1 MGVINNV
8 TQEIRKEGL
17 FHWMLR
23 QLDVLIT
30 RLTTGLNWND
40 LRSMARGDEA
50 RRPNPR
56 LTVHSESF
64 FFHIKPSYYHQSVT
78 KIGHTFRLG
87 LLSTY
92 FFLIEL
98 VTGIFLMIYYAPT
111 PERAY
116 GDMLN
121 IISGVPF
128 GQFMRDIH
136 RLGAEAMVIVVF
148 LHMVRTYLTGSYKKP
163 RQFTWLTGVILLLAT
178 LFLSF
183 SGYLLPWDQL
193 AYWAVTI
200 GGSMIDKAPPPV
212 LGQTV
217 QLILLGAPSI
227 GAAGLLRFYLLHV
240 LFVPLVVIFVFFIH
254 YYKVVRVGISLPSSQ
269 EEIGQDTA
277 KRVPADKRRYYLPD
291 VFTDEMVFLGLIT
304 FILLA
309 LIIFNVYPGAPL
321 EHHANPNKT
330 PLHTE
335 APWYF
340 LWIQGLL
347 KLGDP
352 TIMGVVVPTIVFGLL
367 AVIPYID
374 FNPSRKAKDRPV
386 AIALWMFSMAV
397 LVVLT
402 WMGTPYFMVESPPAE
417 EVVQIMMPEEKDGPV
432 RQTDWDLL
440 TVGEWDTTADNSAA
454 SFGVQQLMVL
464 MNDLIH
470 EEHVKVVERHEAKVK
485 DLRSIRNPTPA
496 EQEELAK
503 LQATDPGLPNG
514 SGKMIIENWQEG
526 LKKVTMRV
534 FWTPEGDSE
543 QTFEKTFYIHDNS
556 NYDGR

>member
-1 MGVINNV
+1 
-8 TQEIRKEGL
+8 
-17 FHWMLR
+17 
-23 QLDVLIT
+23 
-30 RLTTGLNWND
+30 
-40 LRSMARGDEA
+40 
-50 RRPNPR
+50 
-56 LTVHSESF
+56 
-64 FFHIKPSYYHQSVT
+64 
-78 KIGHTFRLG
+78 
-87 LLSTY
+87 
-92 FFLIEL
+92 
-98 VTGIFLMIYYAPT
+98 
-111 PERAY
+111 
-116 GDMLN
+116 LN

-128 GQFMRDIH
+128 GQFVRDIH

-178 LFLSF
+178 LLLSF

-217 QLILLGAPSI
+217 QLLILGAPAI

-309 LIIFNVYPGAPL
+309 LIVFGIYPGAPL

-352 TIMGVVVPTIVFGLL
+352 TIMGVIVPTIVFGLL

-386 AIALWMFSMAV
+386 AIALWMLSMAV

-417 EVVQIMMPEEKDGPV
+417 EVVQIMLPEEKDGPV
-432 RQTDWDLL
+432 RKTDWNLL
-440 TVGEWDTTADNSAA
+440 TVGEWDTTQDNSAS
-454 SFGVQQLMVL
+454 SFDLQQLMVL
-464 MNDLIH
+464 YNDLIH
-470 EEHVKVVERHEAKVK
+470 EEHEKVVERHEEKVK
-485 DLRSIRNPTPA
+485 ELRSIRNPSPA
-496 EQEELAK
+496 EQQDLAN
-503 LQATDPGLPNG
+503 LLATDPGLPNG
-514 SGKMIIENWQEG
+514 YGKMIIENWQDG

-543 QTFEKTFYIHDNS
+543 QTFEKTFYIHDEA
-556 NYDGR
+556 NYDEG

>member
-17 FHWMLR
+17 FQWMLR

-40 LRSMARGDEA
+40 LRALARGDEP

-64 FFHIKPSYYHQSVT
+64 LFHIKPSYYHQAVT
-78 KIGHTFRLG
+78 KLGHTFRLG

-92 FFLIEL
+92 FFILETL
-98 VTGIFLMIYYAPT
+98 TGVYLMIFYAPT

-116 GDMLN
+116 GDMITIMTN
-121 IISGVPF
+121 VPF
-128 GQFMRDIH
+128 GQFVRDIH
-136 RLGAEAMVIVVF
+136 RLGAEGMVIVVF

-178 LFLSF
+178 LLMSF

-200 GGSMIDKAPPPV
+200 GTSMADKAP
-212 LGQTV
+212 
-217 QLILLGAPSI
+217 LIGTQVKLLLLGAPSI
-227 GAAGLLRFYLLHV
+227 GAGGLMRFYLLHV
-240 LFVPLVVIFVFFIH
+240 LFVPLVIIFVFFIH
-254 YYKVVRVGISLPSSQ
+254 YYKVVRVGISLPSSH
-269 EEIGQDTA
+269 EEVGQDTA
-277 KRVPADKRRYYLPD
+277 KRIPADKRRYYLPD
-291 VFTDEMVFLGLIT
+291 VFTDEMVFLGLVT

-309 LIIFNVYPGAPL
+309 LIIFGIYPGAPL

-352 TIMGVVVPTIVFGLL
+352 TLMGVIVPGLVFGLL

-374 FNPSRKAKDRPV
+374 FNPSRRAKDRPV
-386 AIALWMFSMAV
+386 AIALWMATMAL

-417 EVVQIMMPEEKDGPV
+417 EVVQIMLPEEKAGPV
-432 RQTDWDLL
+432 RQTDWTLL
-440 TVGEWDTTADNSAA
+440 TVGEWDTTQDNSAA
-454 SFGVQQLMVL
+454 SFEVQQLMML
-464 MNDLIH
+464 FEELIH
-470 EEHVKVVERHEAKVK
+470 EEHEKVVGRHEEKVQK
-485 DLRSIRNPTPA
+485 LQSVRNPTPA
-496 EQEELAK
+496 QQEDLAN
-503 LQATDPGLPNG
+503 LLATDPGLPNG
-514 SGKMIIENWQEG
+514 SGKMIIENWQDG

-534 FWTPEGDSE
+534 IWTPEGSEE
-543 QTFEKTFYIHDNS
+543 QTFEKTFYIHDS
-556 NYDGR
+556 ADYDKR

>member
-1 MGVINNV
+1 MGVLNKV
-8 TQEIRKEGL
+8 IRETRQEGL
-17 FHWMLR
+17 FHWILR

-30 RLTTGLNWND
+30 RMTTGLNFND
-40 LRSMARGDEA
+40 LRGLARGDEP

-78 KIGHTFRLG
+78 KFAHTFRLG

-92 FFLIEL
+92 FFILETI
-98 VTGIFLMIYYAPT
+98 TGVFLMIFYAPT

-116 GDMLN
+116 SDMIKILT
-121 IISGVPF
+121 GVPF
-128 GQFMRDIH
+128 GQLMRDIH
-136 RLGAEAMVIVVF
+136 RLGAEGMVIVVF

-163 RQFTWLTGVILLLAT
+163 RQFTWLTGVILLLTT
-178 LFLSF
+178 LLMSF

-200 GGSMIDKAPPPV
+200 GTSMADKAPV
-212 LGQTV
+212 VGTQVKL
-217 QLILLGAPSI
+217 LLLGAPSI
-227 GAAGLLRFYLLHV
+227 GAGGLLRFYLLHV
-240 LFVPLVVIFVFFIH
+240 LFVPLLIIFVFFIH
-254 YYKVVRVGISLPSSQ
+254 YYKVVRVGISLPSG
-269 EEIGQDTA
+269 EEEVGQDTA

-291 VFTDEMVFLGLIT
+291 VFTDEMVFLGLVT

-309 LIIFNVYPGAPL
+309 LIIFNIYPGAPL

-352 TIMGVVVPTIVFGLL
+352 TLMGVIVPGLVFGLL

-374 FNPSRKAKDRPV
+374 FNPSRRAKDRPV
-386 AIALWMFSMAV
+386 AISMWMISMAV
-397 LVVLT
+397 LVILT
-402 WMGTPYFMVESPPAE
+402 WMGTPFYLVESPPAE
-417 EVVQIMMPEEKDGPV
+417 EVVQLMLPEEKDGPV
-432 RQTDWDLL
+432 RAIEWAKL
-440 TVGEWDTTADNSAA
+440 TPGEWDTTRDNSAA
-454 SFGVQQLMVL
+454 SFDVQRVMEHYA
-464 MNDLIH
+464 DLIH
-470 EEHVKVVERHEAKVK
+470 EEHAKAVERHEVK
-485 DLRSIRNPTPA
+485 LEKARAVKNPDANQQAT
-496 EQEELAK
+496 LAK
-503 LQATDPGLPNG
+503 LEATDPGLPNG
-514 SGKMIIENWQEG
+514 YGKMIIENWQDG

-534 FWTPEGDSE
+534 FWTPVNSEE
-543 QTFEKTFYIHDNS
+543 QTFEKTFYVHDGS
-556 NYDGR
+556 NYDER

>member
-40 LRSMARGDEA
+40 LRAMARGDEA

-92 FFLIEL
+92 FFIIET

-217 QLILLGAPSI
+217 QLLILGAPAI

-309 LIIFNVYPGAPL
+309 LIVFGIYPGAPL

-352 TIMGVVVPTIVFGLL
+352 TIMGVIVPTIVFGLL

-374 FNPSRKAKDRPV
+374 FNPSRKAKDRP
-386 AIALWMFSMAV
+386 
-397 LVVLT
+397 
-402 WMGTPYFMVESPPAE
+402 
-417 EVVQIMMPEEKDGPV
+417 
-432 RQTDWDLL
+432 
-440 TVGEWDTTADNSAA
+440 
-454 SFGVQQLMVL
+454 
-464 MNDLIH
+464 
-470 EEHVKVVERHEAKVK
+470 
-485 DLRSIRNPTPA
+485 
-496 EQEELAK
+496 
-503 LQATDPGLPNG
+503 
-514 SGKMIIENWQEG
+514 
-526 LKKVTMRV
+526 
-534 FWTPEGDSE
+534 
-543 QTFEKTFYIHDNS
+543 
-556 NYDGR
+556 

>member
-17 FHWMLR
+17 FQWMLR

-40 LRSMARGDEA
+40 LRSMARGDEP

-128 GQFMRDIH
+128 GQFVRDIH

-212 LGQTV
+212 LGKTA
-217 QLILLGAPSI
+217 QLILLGAPAI

-240 LFVPLVVIFVFFIH
+240 LFVPLIVIFVFFIH
-254 YYKVVRVGISLPSSQ
+254 YYKVVRVGISLPSLQ

-309 LIIFNVYPGAPL
+309 LIIFGVYPGAPL

-352 TIMGVVVPTIVFGLL
+352 TIMGVIVPTIVFGLL
-367 AVIPYID
+367 AIIPYID

-417 EVVQIMMPEEKDGPV
+417 EVVQIMLPEEKDGPV
-432 RQTDWDLL
+432 RQTDWELL
-440 TVGEWDTTADNSAA
+440 TVGEWDTTQDNSAA
-454 SFGVQQLMVL
+454 SFDVQQLMVL
-464 MNDLIH
+464 FNDLIH
-470 EEHVKVVERHEAKVK
+470 EEHEKVVERHEAKVN
-485 DLRSIRNPTPA
+485 DLRSIRNPTPE

-503 LQATDPGLPNG
+503 LLATDPGLPNG

-543 QTFEKTFYIHDNS
+543 QTFEKTFYIHDDS
-556 NYDGR
+556 NYDGQ

>member
-8 TQEIRKEGL
+8 TREIRTEGL
-17 FHWMLR
+17 IQWMLR
-23 QLDVLIT
+23 QLDVLVT

-40 LRSMARGDEA
+40 LRGLARGDEP

-92 FFLIEL
+92 LFIVETI
-98 VTGIFLMIYYAPT
+98 TGIFLMIFYAPT

-116 GDMLN
+116 GDMLYILSN
-121 IISGVPF
+121 VPF
-128 GQFMRDIH
+128 GQLMRDIH

-163 RQFTWLTGVILLLAT
+163 RQFTWLTGVVLLLAT

-200 GGSMIDKAPPPV
+200 GGSMIDKAPPPA

-217 QLILLGAPSI
+217 QLILLGAPAI

-240 LFVPLVVIFVFFIH
+240 LFVPLIVIFVFFIH
-254 YYKVVRVGISLPSSQ
+254 YYKVVRVGISLPSS
-269 EEIGQDTA
+269 EEEVGQDTA

-291 VFTDEMVFLGLIT
+291 VFTDEMVFLGLFT

-309 LIIFNVYPGAPL
+309 LIVFGIYPGAPL

-352 TIMGVVVPTIVFGLL
+352 TIMGVIVPTIVFGLL
-367 AVIPYID
+367 AIIPYVD
-374 FNPSRKAKDRPV
+374 FNPSRRAKDRPV
-386 AIALWMFSMAV
+386 AISLWMISMSV
-397 LVVLT
+397 LIVLT

-417 EVVQIMMPEEKDGPV
+417 EVVQIMLPEEKDGPV
-432 RQTDWDLL
+432 RKTNWDRL
-440 TVGEWDTTADNSAA
+440 TVGEWDTRWDNAAA
-454 SFGVQQLMVL
+454 SFDVQKLMVRY
-464 MNDLIH
+464 DELISY
-470 EEHVKVVERHEAKVK
+470 EHKKAVGQHEAK
-485 DLRSIRNPTPA
+485 LRKAQRVRNPTEPQQA
-496 EQEELAK
+496 ELRN
-503 LQATDPGLPNG
+503 LLNTDPGLPNG
-514 SGKMIIENWQEG
+514 YGKMIIENWQEG

-534 FWTPEGDSE
+534 FWTPEGSSE
-543 QTFEKTFYIHDNS
+543 QTFEKTFYIHNDS
-556 NYDGR
+556 NYDK

>member
-1 MGVINNV
+1 MSIANNV
-8 TQEIRKEGL
+8 MQEIRKQGL
-17 FHWMLR
+17 FQWILR

-30 RLTTGLNWND
+30 RLTTGMNWSD
-40 LRSMARGDEA
+40 LRGLARGDEP

-78 KIGHTFRLG
+78 KFAHTFRLG

-92 FFLIEL
+92 FFILETI
-98 VTGIFLMIYYAPT
+98 TGVFLMIFYAPT

-116 GDMLN
+116 TDMITILTN
-121 IISGVPF
+121 VPF

-136 RLGAEAMVIVVF
+136 RLGAEGMVIVVF
-148 LHMVRTYLTGSYKKP
+148 LHMVRTFLTGSYKKP
-163 RQFTWLTGVILLLAT
+163 RQFTWLTGVVLLLAT
-178 LFLSF
+178 LLMSF

-200 GGSMIDKAPPPV
+200 GTSMADKAPLV
-212 LGQTV
+212 GTQAKL
-217 QLILLGAPSI
+217 LLLGAPSI
-227 GAAGLLRFYLLHV
+227 GAGGLLRFYLLHV

-254 YYKVVRVGISLPSSQ
+254 YYKVVRVGISLPAS
-269 EEIGQDTA
+269 EEEVGQDTA

-291 VFTDEMVFLGLIT
+291 VLTDEMVFLGIVT

-309 LIIFNVYPGAPL
+309 MIVFNIYPGAPL

-352 TIMGVVVPTIVFGLL
+352 TVMGVIVPGLVFGFL
-367 AVIPYID
+367 AIIPYID
-374 FNPSRKAKDRPV
+374 FNPSRKAKDRRV
-386 AIALWMFSMAV
+386 AIALWMVSMAV

-402 WMGTPYFMVESPPAE
+402 WMGTPFFMVESPPAE
-417 EVVQIMMPEEKDGPV
+417 EVVQIMMPEEKAGAV
-432 RQTDWDLL
+432 RETDWDLL
-440 TVGEWDTTADNSAA
+440 TIGQWDTTQDNRTA
-454 SFGVQQLMVL
+454 SFAIQNLMTEYRH
-464 MNDLIH
+464 LIE
-470 EEHVKVVERHEAKVK
+470 EEHAKAVERHEAKLEK
-485 DLRSIRNPTPA
+485 ARAISNPTDA
-496 EQEELAK
+496 EQAALAK
-503 LQATDPGLPNG
+503 LEATDPGLPNG
-514 SGKMIIENWQEG
+514 YGKMIIENWQDG
-526 LKKVTMRV
+526 LKKITMRV
-534 FWTPEGDSE
+534 FWTPAGSSE
-543 QTFEKTFYIHDNS
+543 QTFEKTFYVSNGS

>member
-8 TQEIRKEGL
+8 TREIRSEGL
-17 FHWMLR
+17 IQWILR
-23 QLDVLIT
+23 QIDVFIT
-30 RLTTGLNWND
+30 RLTTGMNWND
-40 LRSMARGDEA
+40 LRGLARGDEA

-92 FFLIEL
+92 LFIIETI
-98 VTGIFLMIYYAPT
+98 TGIFLMFYYAPT

-116 GDMLN
+116 GDMLH
-121 IISGVPF
+121 ILSAVPF
-128 GQFMRDIH
+128 GQLIRDIH

-217 QLILLGAPSI
+217 QLLLLGAPAI
-227 GAAGLLRFYLLHV
+227 GPAGLLRFYFLHV
-240 LFVPLVVIFVFFIH
+240 LFVPLLVIFVFFIH
-254 YYKVVRVGISLPSSQ
+254 YYKVVRVGISLPSG
-269 EEIGQDTA
+269 EEEVGQDTA
-277 KRVPADKRRYYLPD
+277 KRIPADKRRYYLPD
-291 VFTDEMVFLGLIT
+291 VFTDEMVFLGLFT

-309 LIIFNVYPGAPL
+309 LIVFGIYPGAPL

-352 TIMGVVVPTIVFGLL
+352 TIMGVIVPTIVFGLL

-386 AIALWMFSMAV
+386 AISLWMLAMAV

-402 WMGTPYFMVESPPAE
+402 WMGTPHFLVESPPAE
-417 EVVQIMMPEEKDGPV
+417 EVVQIMLPEEKDGPV
-432 RQTDWDLL
+432 RKTNWDRL
-440 TVGEWDTTADNSAA
+440 TVGEWDTRWDNAQA
-454 SFGVQQLMVL
+454 SFDVQQLMVL
-464 MNDLIH
+464 YNDLIH
-470 EEHVKVVERHEAKVK
+470 EEHEKVVDRHETKVRR
-485 DLRSIRNPTPA
+485 LERQRNLSEA
-496 EQEELAK
+496 EQAELAN
-503 LQATDPGLPNG
+503 LLAIDPGLPNG
-514 SGKMIIENWQEG
+514 YGKMIIENWQEG

-534 FWTPEGDSE
+534 FWTPEGSTE
-543 QTFEKTFYIHDNS
+543 QTFEKTFYIHNDS
-556 NYDGR
+556 NYDQ

>member
-8 TQEIRKEGL
+8 TREIRSEGL
-17 FHWMLR
+17 FQWMLR
-23 QLDVLIT
+23 QVDVLIT
-30 RLTTGLNWND
+30 RITTGMNWND
-40 LRSMARGDEA
+40 LRGLARGDEP

-92 FFLIEL
+92 LFIMETI
-98 VTGIFLMIYYAPT
+98 TGIFLMIFYAPT

-121 IISGVPF
+121 ILSGVPF
-128 GQFMRDIH
+128 GQLMRDIH

-163 RQFTWLTGVILLLAT
+163 RQFTWLTGVVLLLAT

-200 GGSMIDKAPPPV
+200 GGSMIDKAPPPA

-240 LFVPLVVIFVFFIH
+240 LFVPLLVIFVFFIH
-254 YYKVVRVGISLPSSQ
+254 YYKVVRVGISLPSS
-269 EEIGQDTA
+269 EEEVGQDTA

-291 VFTDEMVFLGLIT
+291 VFTDEMVFLGIIT

-309 LIIFNVYPGAPL
+309 LIVFGIYPGAPL

-352 TIMGVVVPTIVFGLL
+352 TIMGVIVPTIVFGLL

-386 AIALWMFSMAV
+386 AISLWMISMSI

-417 EVVQIMMPEEKDGPV
+417 EVVQIMLPEEKDGPV
-432 RQTDWDLL
+432 RKTDWDRL
-440 TVGEWDTTADNSAA
+440 TVGEWDTRWDNAAA
-454 SFGVQQLMVL
+454 SFDVQKLMKHY
-464 MNDLIH
+464 DELIH
-470 EEHVKVVERHEAKVK
+470 HEHEKAVDQHAAK
-485 DLRSIRNPTPA
+485 LRKAQRVRNPTEAQQA
-496 EQEELAK
+496 E
-503 LQATDPGLPNG
+503 LQNLLNTDPGLPNG
-514 SGKMIIENWQEG
+514 YGKMIIENWQDG
-526 LKKVTMRV
+526 LRKVTMRV
-534 FWTPEGDSE
+534 FWTPEGSSE
-543 QTFEKTFYIHDNS
+543 QTFEKTFYIHNDS
-556 NYDGR
+556 NYDE